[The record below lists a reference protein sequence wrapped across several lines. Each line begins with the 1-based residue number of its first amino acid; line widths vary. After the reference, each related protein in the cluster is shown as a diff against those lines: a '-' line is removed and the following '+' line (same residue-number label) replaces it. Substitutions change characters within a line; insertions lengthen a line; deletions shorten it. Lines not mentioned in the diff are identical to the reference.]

1 MEKVFNYQRAKE
13 LMKEKNINQN
23 DIVFFLSS
31 EGIDYSLNG
40 IKNWFRTDQQT
51 RKVPEMPTIRA
62 LAKLFKVSIDEL
74 IIGSESENIIP
85 VKQIPIVG
93 SASCGIP
100 DANALQETDI
110 YTYTLAKDWNGEMY
124 AVIANGDSMS
134 PMIEDGDQVICDPTL
149 DIMDGDLVHY
159 QVDGESAIKIY
170 KKDTKNKQHVF
181 IPVNQDFEAKRFD
194 IKMEIRMIKVTDIQR
209 SVRNNRKARLRA
221 LGF

>member
-1 MEKVFNYQRAKE
+1 MSKNFNFLLVKQT
-13 LMKEKNINQN
+13 MKKLGITQQ
-23 DIVFFLSS
+23 DLADFLTSKGIVTP
-31 EGIDYSLNG
+31 IDTVKS
-40 IKNWFRTDQQT
+40 WFRSDDS
-51 RKVPEMPTIRA
+51 RRAVPEIPRI
-62 LAKLFKVSIDEL
+62 KL
-74 IIGSESENIIP
+74 IGEFLKLDANQMILGFDDVIP

-110 YTYTLAKDWNGEMY
+110 YTYTLAKDWNSEMY

-134 PMIEDGDQVICDPTL
+134 PMIEDGDQVICDPAL

-159 QVDGESAIKIY
+159 QVNGESAIKIY

>member
-1 MEKVFNYQRAKE
+1 MSKNFNFLLVKQT
-13 LMKEKNINQN
+13 MKKLEITQQ
-23 DIVFFLSS
+23 DLADFLTSRGIVTP
-31 EGIDYSLNG
+31 IDTVKS
-40 IKNWFRTDQQT
+40 WFRSDDS
-51 RKVPEMPTIRA
+51 RRAVPEIPRI
-62 LAKLFKVSIDEL
+62 KL
-74 IIGSESENIIP
+74 IGEFLKLDANQMILGFDDVIP

-134 PMIEDGDQVICDPTL
+134 PMIEDGDQVICDPAL

-159 QVDGESAIKIY
+159 QVNGESAIKIY

-181 IPVNQDFEAKRFD
+181 IPANQDFEAKRFD

>member
-1 MEKVFNYQRAKE
+1 MSKNFNFLLVKQT
-13 LMKEKNINQN
+13 MKKLEITQQ
-23 DIVFFLSS
+23 DLADFLTSRGIVTP
-31 EGIDYSLNG
+31 IDTVKS
-40 IKNWFRTDQQT
+40 WFRSDDS
-51 RKVPEMPTIRA
+51 RRAVPEIPRI
-62 LAKLFKVSIDEL
+62 KL
-74 IIGSESENIIP
+74 IGEFLKLDANQMILGFDDVIP

-100 DANALQETDI
+100 DTSTLQETDI
-110 YTYTLAKDWNGEMY
+110 YTYTLAKDWNSEMY

-170 KKDTKNKQHVF
+170 KKDTKNKQHIF
-181 IPVNQDFEAKRFD
+181 IPINQDFETKRFD